1 MAEGNNLYLL
11 AGVGA
16 LMGLHYWAMDR
27 DDVEEEGEDFGGI
40 GFVNP
45 KRNRRKRRKSKKK
58 VFSVKTFVGKVSKKR
73 SAGKSRRSK
82 IRSSAKKRNQKS
94 GVKWYQL
101 KEKYSN
107 RRTAKSKVYEDEFYV
122 SPLRGGYAY
131 HNTPSGIESLK
142 ELYYSV
148 KSMKPGPK
156 PRKGSALYLGW
167 KTAYIV
173 WRADIEL
180 IRETY
185 QEMKSAKGQV
195 SGDLNRKQSQYR

>member
-1 MAEGNNLYLL
+1 MDKKNIYLL
-11 AGVGA
+11 VGVGA
-16 LMGLHYWAMDR
+16 LMGLHHFALNQ

-58 VFSVKTFVGKVSKKR
+58 GVVKTFVGKVSKGR
-73 SAGKSRRSK
+73 SARKSRRSK
-82 IRSSAKKRNQKS
+82 VRSAAKKRNQKS

-131 HNTPSGIESLK
+131 DNTPSGIESLK

-156 PRKGSALYLGW
+156 PMKGTSQYLGW

-185 QEMKSAKGQV
+185 EEMKSAKGQV

>member
-1 MAEGNNLYLL
+1 MDKKNIYLL

-16 LMGLHYWAMDR
+16 LMGLHHFALNQ

-58 VFSVKTFVGKVSKKR
+58 GVVKTFVGKVSKGR
-73 SAGKSRRSK
+73 SARKSRRSK
-82 IRSSAKKRNQKS
+82 VRSAAKKRNQKS

-131 HNTPSGIESLK
+131 DNTPSGIESLK

-156 PRKGSALYLGW
+156 PMKGTSQYLGW

-185 QEMKSAKGQV
+185 EEMKSAKGQV

>member
-1 MAEGNNLYLL
+1 MDKKNIYLL

-16 LMGLHYWAMDR
+16 LMGLHHFALNQ
-27 DDVEEEGEDFGGI
+27 DDVEEEGGEDFGGI

-58 VFSVKTFVGKVSKKR
+58 GVVKTFVGKVSKGR
-73 SAGKSRRSK
+73 SARKSRRSK
-82 IRSSAKKRNQKS
+82 VRSSAKKRNQKS

-131 HNTPSGIESLK
+131 DNTPSGIESLK

-156 PRKGSALYLGW
+156 PMKGTSQYLGW

-185 QEMKSAKGQV
+185 EEMKSAKGQV
-195 SGDLNRKQSQYR
+195 SGDMNRKQSQYR